1 MSEAVARR
9 KPRRAPAGAKAL
21 RVVKVGGRAQE
32 DPKLVERL
40 VAAWQ
45 AAPGSLCIV
54 HGGAAEIDRLQ
65 RALGATPRFVGGRRV
80 TSAEDID
87 TVRMALSG
95 AANKRLVAAF
105 NAAGVPAVGV
115 SGEDA
120 AMLRAARFDAELGQ
134 VGRPRSVRP
143 DLVRLLLDAGYLPVI
158 APLAAP
164 PDGESGALNVN
175 GDDAAAAIAEAL
187 GATELFFVTD
197 VPGVKRDGTT
207 LSQLDAADAAALL
220 ASGVAEGGMAVK
232 VASALGALA
241 AGTARV
247 RIGGS
252 EAIADP
258 ALGTTLTLHGEES

>member
-1 MSEAVARR
+1 MSEAVVRR
-9 KPRRAPAGAKAL
+9 KPGRAPATSRL

-32 DPKLVERL
+32 DPALAERL
-40 VAAWQ
+40 AAAWH
-45 AAPGSLCIV
+45 AAPGALCVV

-95 AANKRLVAAF
+95 AANKGLVAAL
-105 NAAGVPAVGV
+105 NAAGIPAVGV

-120 AMLRAARFDAELGQ
+120 AMLRAAPFDAALGQ
-134 VGRPRSVRP
+134 VGRPQSVRAE
-143 DLVRLLLDAGYLPVI
+143 LLHLLLDAGYLPVV

-164 PDGESGALNVN
+164 PEGMPGALNVN

-187 GATELFFVTD
+187 GARELFFVTD
-197 VPGVKRDGTT
+197 VPGVRRDGVTVP
-207 LSQLDAADAAALL
+207 QLDAADAAALL

-232 VASALGALA
+232 IASALGALA

-252 EAIADP
+252 DAIADP
-258 ALGTTLTLHGEES
+258 TLGTTLTLHGEES